1 MKRIN
6 LMSTPVWK
14 RALQLLPYIAIVAAL
29 AFGAIAF
36 GQWRTISRLEN
47 RIEALYDE
55 KQADHLKWME
65 KFIEFESKIMS
76 KVEQG
81 KEESKAVKVDIGK
94 IIKEFNSDIKA
105 TKEISTA
112 PGSADAL
119 HDAWSK

>member
-1 MKRIN
+1 MFNPN
-6 LMSTPVWK
+6 LMKTPVWK
-14 RALQLLPYIAIVAAL
+14 KALQILPYIAIVAAL
-29 AFGAIAF
+29 AFGAIAL

-47 RIEALYDE
+47 RIETLYDE

-65 KFIEFESKIMS
+65 KFVEFESKIMG

-112 PGSADAL
+112 AGSANAL
-119 HDAWSK
+119 GDTW